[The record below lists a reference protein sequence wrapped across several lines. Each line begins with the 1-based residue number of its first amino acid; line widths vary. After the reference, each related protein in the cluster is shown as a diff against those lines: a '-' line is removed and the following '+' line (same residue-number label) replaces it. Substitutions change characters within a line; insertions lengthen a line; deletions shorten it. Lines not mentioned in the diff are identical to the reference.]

1 MRDMQL
7 DERRGRD
14 RAWME
19 TVDQP
24 SDEESRASQISRKT
38 LQKYLLLQIPGITL
52 VGFLLVGLHAAEL
65 LSLLNAVAFF
75 IGWCIKD
82 AVMYRFV
89 RTAYGPGPPH
99 GTAALVGL
107 RGVVVD
113 DLAPAGSVRLG
124 AEQWSARP
132 VDGDSVLTRGTAVR
146 VVSVDGF
153 VVNVVDDGI
162 T

>member
-65 LSLLNAVAFF
+65 LSLLTAVAFF

-82 AVMYRFV
+82 AVMFRFV
-89 RTAYGPGPPH
+89 RSAYEPGPLH

-124 AEQWSARP
+124 AEQWTAR
-132 VDGDSVLTRGTAVR
+132 SESRAESLSRGTRIR
-146 VVSVDGF
+146 VVSVNGF
-153 VVNVVDDGI
+153 VVTVVEDGNS
-162 T
+162 